1 MAIALDTAAAD
12 AGLTILPL
20 VVLADPAAMG
30 INVGPRVKRRAAM
43 REKESI
49 IVKLARFY
57 LSTSLFSSPALNP
70 NDATDTSSLFSG
82 TAPGAVMLGVV
93 Q

>member
-49 IVKLARFY
+49 ILQLARFN